1 MIQMLPPEV
10 ADAIAAG
17 EVIERP
23 SSVVKELVENA
34 LDAGARRISIDV
46 RGAGKTSIRVSDDG
60 AGIPADELVLA
71 FVRHTTS
78 KLIKLSDLAVIES
91 FGFRG
96 EALASIAAVADVEC
110 ASGGATLRIRAGDVG
125 ELGTGPLLPGM
136 VIEVRDLFANV
147 PARLKF
153 LKSDAT
159 EVAAIKDIVSAF
171 ALLHPHV
178 RFHLTVDSRAAV
190 STNGDGDRRRAIAA
204 VFGPPVAGEMLE
216 MIGMPLNPHELEG
229 PATQAAERAA
239 ERLALSS
246 RGPLLRV
253 TGMVSQPR
261 LSRGSRDGMVL
272 AVNGRPI
279 SARSLVYALEECYQG
294 RLERGRHP
302 VAVIDVG
309 IDPELVDVNV
319 HPAKKEVRFRDEGA
333 VFAALQ
339 RAVRAALDG
348 SDPFRY
354 RPAETGA
361 EASTAIPGPQ
371 LTLHESPAVMEQTN
385 GHGATAVLRPI
396 GQAGPG
402 YLVAEGPHGLVLVD
416 QHAAHERVVY
426 NRLLERLRTGRGAS
440 QPLLIPQA
448 VDVDPALI
456 AAAADHR
463 AELANLGL
471 EYEEFGPRSL
481 RITAVPVEL
490 PSGRATAAIQE
501 TLAAL
506 AENRG
511 DGAMQK
517 AAAALAC
524 HSAVKFGDVLDVAE
538 QRRLLADLEAAE
550 ESITCPHGRP
560 TRLLVE
566 WQELTRHFRRN
577 Y

>member
-1 MIQMLPPEV
+1 VIQLLPADV

-23 SSVVKELVENA
+23 ASVVKELIENA
-34 LDAGARRISIDV
+34 LDAGARRVNIDV

-60 AGIPADELVLA
+60 SGIPADELAIA

-78 KLIKLSDLAVIES
+78 KLTSLADLAVIAS

-110 ASGGATLRIRAGDVG
+110 SSGGAVIRIRAGEVVEQG
-125 ELGTGPLLPGM
+125 RGPSLPG
-136 VIEVRDLFANV
+136 VAIEVRDLFANV

-153 LKSDAT
+153 LKSDAS
-159 EVAAIKDIVSAF
+159 EVAAIKDVVSTF

-178 RFHLTVDSRAAV
+178 RFHLTIDSRAAV
-190 STNGDGDRRRAIAA
+190 TTGGEGDRRRAIASVYGAA
-204 VFGPPVAGEMLE
+204 VAEEMLE
-216 MIGMPLNPHELEG
+216 VAGAPLVVGL
-229 PATQAAERAA
+229 
-239 ERLALSS
+239 
-246 RGPLLRV
+246 
-253 TGMVSQPR
+253 VSQPR

-279 SARSLVYALEECYQG
+279 AARSLVYALEECYQG

-302 VAVIDVG
+302 IAVIDVG
-309 IDPELVDVNV
+309 VDPELVDVNV

-333 VFAALQ
+333 IFAALQ
-339 RAVRAALDG
+339 RAVRASLDG

-354 RPAETGA
+354 RPGEMVATAAVSNLTPLTFHDAAAVVAVAE
-361 EASTAIPGPQ
+361 P
-371 LTLHESPAVMEQTN
+371 N
-385 GHGATAVLRPI
+385 GHASAGVLRPI

-416 QHAAHERVVY
+416 QHAAHERVLY
-426 NRLLERLRTGRGAS
+426 NVLRERLRAGRGAS

-456 AAAADHR
+456 AAAVDHR
-463 AELANLGL
+463 DELMRLGL
-471 EYEEFGPRSL
+471 DLEEFGPRSL

-490 PSGRATAAIQE
+490 PAGRATAAIQE
-501 TLAAL
+501 MLTALAAS
-506 AENRG
+506 RG
-511 DGAMQK
+511 DDAIIK

-524 HSAVKFGDVLDVAE
+524 HSAVKFGDVLDIAE

>member
-1 MIQMLPPEV
+1 MIQLLPPEV

-23 SSVVKELVENA
+23 ASVVKELVENA
-34 LDAGARRISIDV
+34 LDAGAHRINIDV

-60 AGIPADELVLA
+60 AGIPADELTIA
-71 FVRHTTS
+71 FIRHTTS
-78 KLIKLSDLAVIES
+78 KLTSLADLAVIQS

-110 ASGGATLRIRAGDVG
+110 ASGGATVRIRAGEVG
-125 ELGTGPLLPGM
+125 EQGGGPLLPG
-136 VIEVRDLFANV
+136 VSIEVRDLFANV

-159 EVAAIKDIVSAF
+159 EVAAIKEIVGAF
-171 ALLHPHV
+171 ALLHPSV
-178 RFHLTVDSRAAV
+178 RFHLTIDSRAAV
-190 STNGDGDRRRAIAA
+190 STNGDADQRRAVAA
-204 VFGPPVAGEMLE
+204 IYGPQVAAEMLP
-216 MIGMPLNPHELEG
+216 MVGLPLV
-229 PATQAAERAA
+229 
-239 ERLALSS
+239 S
-246 RGPLLRV
+246 
-253 TGMVSQPR
+253 GMVSQPR
-261 LSRGSRDGMVL
+261 LSRGSRDALVL

-302 VAVIDVG
+302 IAVLDIG

-339 RAVRAALDG
+339 RAVRSALDG

-354 RPAETGA
+354 RPAESVSAA
-361 EASTAIPGPQ
+361 EVVLPGPQ
-371 LTLHESPAVMEQTN
+371 LTLHDAPAAVAAAETN
-385 GHGATAVLRPI
+385 GHAATAVLRPI

-416 QHAAHERVVY
+416 QHAAHERVLY
-426 NRLLERLRTGRGAS
+426 NRLLERLRSGRGAS

-448 VDVDPALI
+448 VDVDPGLI
-456 AAAADHR
+456 AAASDHR

-506 AENRG
+506 AEHRG
-511 DGAMQK
+511 DGAIEK
-517 AAAALAC
+517 AAAAIAC

-538 QRRLLADLEAAE
+538 QRRLLVDLEAAE

>member
-1 MIQMLPPEV
+1 MIQKLPPEV

-23 SSVVKELVENA
+23 ASVVKELVENA
-34 LDAGARRISIDV
+34 LDAGARRINIDV

-60 AGIPADELVLA
+60 AGIPAEELEIA
-71 FVRHTTS
+71 FFRHTTS
-78 KLIKLSDLAVIES
+78 KLSRLSDLATIQS
-91 FGFRG
+91 LGFRG
-96 EALASIAAVADVEC
+96 EALASIAAVSDVEC
-110 ASGGATLRIRAGDVG
+110 SSGGAKLRIRAG
-125 ELGTGPLLPGM
+125 ELVEQGSGPLLPG
-136 VIEVRDLFANV
+136 VAIEVRDLFSNV

-159 EVAAIKDIVSAF
+159 EVAAIKEVVSAF

-178 RFHLTVDSRAAV
+178 RFHLTIDSRALL
-190 STNGDGDRRRAIAA
+190 SSNGDGDRRRAIAA
-204 VFGPPVAGEMLE
+204 VYSAAVAAEMLE
-216 MIGMPLNPHELEG
+216 MIGMPLVSGL
-229 PATQAAERAA
+229 
-239 ERLALSS
+239 
-246 RGPLLRV
+246 
-253 TGMVSQPR
+253 VSQPR
-261 LSRGSRDGMVL
+261 ISRGSRDGMVL
-272 AVNGRPI
+272 AVNGRPV
-279 SARSLVYALEECYQG
+279 SARSLIYALEECYQG
-294 RLERGRHP
+294 RLERSRHP
-302 VAVIDVG
+302 VAVIDIG

-319 HPAKKEVRFRDEGA
+319 HPAKREVRFRDEGA
-333 VFAALQ
+333 IFTALQ
-339 RAVRAALDG
+339 KAVRSALDG

-354 RPAETGA
+354 RAVDIA
-361 EASTAIPGPQ
+361 VAAAASTPEPTTV
-371 LTLHESPAVMEQTN
+371 LLHHAQTALAEPETN
-385 GHGATAVLRPI
+385 GRTAGVLRPI

-416 QHAAHERVVY
+416 QHAAHERVIY
-426 NRLLERLRTGRGAS
+426 NRLLARLRDGRGAS

-448 VDVDPALI
+448 IDVEPALI

-463 AELANLGL
+463 EQLANLGL

-481 RITAVPVEL
+481 RVTAVPVEL

-506 AENRG
+506 AEQRG
-511 DGAMQK
+511 DGALHA

-524 HSAVKFGDVLDVAE
+524 HSAVRFGDVLDLAE
-538 QRRLLADLEAAE
+538 QRRLLADLETTE

>member
-1 MIQMLPPEV
+1 MIQLLPPEV

-23 SSVVKELVENA
+23 ASVVKELIENA
-34 LDAGARRISIDV
+34 LDAGARRVNIDV

-60 AGIPADELVLA
+60 SGISAGELAIA

-78 KLIKLSDLAVIES
+78 KLTSLADLSVIAS

-110 ASGGATLRIRAGDVG
+110 SSGGAVLRIRGG
-125 ELGTGPLLPGM
+125 ELIEQGTGPLLPG
-136 VIEVRDLFANV
+136 VAIEVRDLFANV

-159 EVAAIKDIVSAF
+159 EVAAIKDVVTAF
-171 ALLHPHV
+171 ALLHPRV

-190 STNGDGDRRRAIAA
+190 STSGDGDLRRAVASIYGA
-204 VFGPPVAGEMLE
+204 PVADEML
-216 MIGMPLNPHELEG
+216 
-229 PATQAAERAA
+229 
-239 ERLALSS
+239 ALVSTS
-246 RGPLLRV
+246 FIA
-253 TGMVSQPR
+253 GMVSQPR

-279 SARSLVYALEECYQG
+279 AARSLVYALEECYQG

-302 VAVIDVG
+302 IAVIDIAV
-309 IDPELVDVNV
+309 DPEMVDVNV

-333 VFAALQ
+333 IFAALQ
-339 RAVRAALDG
+339 RAVRTALDG

-354 RPAETGA
+354 RPTETSVAAAAASPIPPLTVHEAPAMVAVAE
-361 EASTAIPGPQ
+361 P
-371 LTLHESPAVMEQTN
+371 N
-385 GHGATAVLRPI
+385 GHSNGSVLRPI

-416 QHAAHERVVY
+416 QHAAHERVLY
-426 NRLLERLRTGRGAS
+426 NRLLQRLRSGRGSS

-448 VDVDPALI
+448 VDVEPALI

-463 AELANLGL
+463 EELANLGL
-471 EYEEFGPRSL
+471 ELEDFGPRSL

-490 PSGRATAAIQE
+490 PAGRATAAIQE

-511 DGAMQK
+511 DGAIAK

-524 HSAVKFGDVLDVAE
+524 HSAVKFGDVLDIAE
-538 QRRLLADLEAAE
+538 QRRLLTDLEATE

>member
-1 MIQMLPPEV
+1 MSESIRLLAPEV

-23 SSVVKELVENA
+23 ASVVKELVENA
-34 LDAGARRISIDV
+34 LDSDARRINIDV
-46 RGAGKTSIRVSDDG
+46 RGAGRTSIRVSDDG
-60 AGIPADELVLA
+60 AGIPAGELAIA
-71 FVRHTTS
+71 FVRHATS
-78 KLIKLSDLAVIES
+78 KVARLSDLNAIVS

-96 EALASIAAVADVEC
+96 EALASIAAVSDVEC
-110 ASGGATLRIRAGDVG
+110 SSGGATIRIRAGEPVEQG
-125 ELGTGPLLPGM
+125 SGPLLPG
-136 VIEVRDLFANV
+136 VTLEVRDLFANV

-159 EVAAIKDIVSAF
+159 EVAAIKDVVGAL

-178 RFHLTVDSRAAV
+178 RFHLTIDARVAV
-190 STNGDGDRRRAIAA
+190 STTGDGDRRRAMAA
-204 VFGPPVAGEMLE
+204 IFGAPVAAEVLE
-216 MIGMPLNPHELEG
+216 MVGMPL
-229 PATQAAERAA
+229 A
-239 ERLALSS
+239 S
-246 RGPLLRV
+246 
-253 TGMVSQPR
+253 GMVSQPR
-261 LSRGSRDGMVL
+261 LSRGSRDGIVL

-279 SARSLVYALEECYQG
+279 SSRALVYALEEGYQG

-302 VAVIDVG
+302 VAVIDIG

-319 HPAKKEVRFRDEGA
+319 HPAKKEVRFRDEGT

-348 SDPFRY
+348 SEPFRY
-354 RPAETGA
+354 RPVESMAPMTESRVT
-361 EASTAIPGPQ
+361 PQ
-371 LTLHESPAVMEQTN
+371 LTIHEAAIALATAEPAVVRDAE
-385 GHGATAVLRPI
+385 TAVLRPI

-416 QHAAHERVVY
+416 QHAAHERVLY
-426 NRLLERLRTGRGAS
+426 NRLLERLRSGRGMS

-448 VDVDPALI
+448 VDVEPALM

-463 AELANLGL
+463 ADLANLGL
-471 EYEEFGPRSL
+471 EFEEFGPRSL
-481 RITAVPVEL
+481 RITAVPVEM
-490 PSGRATAAIQE
+490 PAGRATAAVQE

-506 AENRG
+506 AESRG
-511 DGAMQK
+511 DGALEK

-524 HSAVKFGDVLDVAE
+524 HSAVRFGDVLDVAE
-538 QRRLLADLEAAE
+538 QRRLLSDLESTE
-550 ESITCPHGRP
+550 ESVTCPHGRP

>member
-1 MIQMLPPEV
+1 LLSPEV
-10 ADAIAAG
+10 GDAIAAG

-23 SSVVKELVENA
+23 ASVVKELVENA
-34 LDAGARRISIDV
+34 LDGDARRINVDV
-46 RGAGKTSIRVSDDG
+46 RGAGRTSIRVSDDG
-60 AGIPADELVLA
+60 SGIPADELALA
-71 FVRHTTS
+71 FVRHATS
-78 KLIKLSDLAVIES
+78 KVAKLSDLDAIAS

-110 ASGGATLRIRAGDVG
+110 TSGGATLRIRAGQLVAQG
-125 ELGTGPLLPGM
+125 SGPLLPG
-136 VIEVRDLFANV
+136 VTLEVRDLFANV

-159 EVAAIKDIVSAF
+159 ETAAIKDVVSAF
-171 ALLHPHV
+171 ALLHPYV
-178 RFHLTVDSRAAV
+178 RFHLTIDARVAV
-190 STNGDGDRRRAIAA
+190 STTGDGDRRRAIAA
-204 VFGPPVAGEMLE
+204 VFGAPVAAEVLE
-216 MIGMPLNPHELEG
+216 MVGMPLNPHELG
-229 PATQAAERAA
+229 GF
-239 ERLALSS
+239 ALSS
-246 RGPLLRV
+246 RESLQAA
-253 TGMVSQPR
+253 GMVSQPR
-261 LSRGSRDGMVL
+261 LSRGSRDGIVL

-279 SARSLVYALEECYQG
+279 SSRALVYALEECYQG

-302 VAVIDVG
+302 VAVIDIG
-309 IDPELVDVNV
+309 IDPGLVDVNV
-319 HPAKKEVRFRDEGA
+319 HPAKKEVRFRDEGT
-333 VFAALQ
+333 VFATLQ

-354 RPAETGA
+354 RPVESMPSVGA
-361 EASTAIPGPQ
+361 SSVSPQ
-371 LTLHESPAVMEQTN
+371 LNIHEAAVAL
-385 GHGATAVLRPI
+385 ATAEPAAARSAEPGLLRPI

-416 QHAAHERVVY
+416 QHAAHERVLY
-426 NRLLERLRTGRGAS
+426 NRLLERLRSGRGMS

-448 VDVDPALI
+448 VDVEPALI

-463 AELANLGL
+463 AELAGLGL

-481 RITAVPVEL
+481 RITAVPVEM
-490 PSGRATAAIQE
+490 PAGRATAAVQE

-511 DGAMQK
+511 DGALEK

-524 HSAVKFGDVLDVAE
+524 HSAVRFGDVLDVAE
-538 QRRLLADLEAAE
+538 QRRLLADLESTE
-550 ESITCPHGRP
+550 ESVTCPHGRP

>member
-1 MIQMLPPEV
+1 VSESIHLLAPEV

-23 SSVVKELVENA
+23 ASVVKELVENA
-34 LDAGARRISIDV
+34 LDSEARRINIDV
-46 RGAGKTSIRVSDDG
+46 RGAGRTSIRVSDDG
-60 AGIPADELVLA
+60 SGIPADELAIA
-71 FVRHTTS
+71 FVRHATS
-78 KLIKLSDLAVIES
+78 KVSKLSDLNAIVS

-96 EALASIAAVADVEC
+96 EALASIAAVSDVEC
-110 ASGGATLRIRAGDVG
+110 SSGGATIRIRAGEAVEQG
-125 ELGTGPLLPGM
+125 SGPLLPG
-136 VIEVRDLFANV
+136 VTIEVRDLFANV

-159 EVAAIKDIVSAF
+159 EVAAIKDVVGAF
-171 ALLHPHV
+171 ALLHPYV
-178 RFHLTVDSRAAV
+178 RFHLTIDARVAV
-190 STNGDGDRRRAIAA
+190 STTGDGDRRRAIAA
-204 VFGPPVAGEMLE
+204 VFGAAVAAEVLE
-216 MIGMPLNPHELEG
+216 MVGMPL
-229 PATQAAERAA
+229 A
-239 ERLALSS
+239 S
-246 RGPLLRV
+246 
-253 TGMVSQPR
+253 GMVSQPR
-261 LSRGSRDGMVL
+261 LSRGSRDGIVL

-279 SARSLVYALEECYQG
+279 SSRALVYALEECYQG

-302 VAVIDVG
+302 VAVIDIG

-319 HPAKKEVRFRDEGA
+319 HPAKKEVRFRDEGT

-339 RAVRAALDG
+339 RAVRSALDG
-348 SDPFRY
+348 SEPFRY
-354 RPAETGA
+354 RPVD
-361 EASTAIPGPQ
+361 STAPVSASHVTPQ
-371 LTLHESPAVMEQTN
+371 LTIHEAAIALLTAEPAAGRDAEP
-385 GHGATAVLRPI
+385 AVLRPI

-416 QHAAHERVVY
+416 QHAAHERVLY
-426 NRLLERLRTGRGAS
+426 NRLLERLRSGRGMS

-448 VDVDPALI
+448 VDLEPALI

-463 AELANLGL
+463 ADLANLGL

-481 RITAVPVEL
+481 RITSVPVEM
-490 PSGRATAAIQE
+490 PAGRATAAVQE

-506 AENRG
+506 AQSRG
-511 DGAMQK
+511 DGALEK

-524 HSAVKFGDVLDVAE
+524 HSAVRFGDVLDVAE
-538 QRRLLADLEAAE
+538 QRRLLADLESTE
-550 ESITCPHGRP
+550 DSVTCPHGRP

>member
-1 MIQMLPPEV
+1 LSDSIRLLSPDV

-23 SSVVKELVENA
+23 ASVVKELVENA
-34 LDAGARRISIDV
+34 LDSEARRINIDV
-46 RGAGKTSIRVSDDG
+46 RGAGRTSIRVSDDG
-60 AGIPADELVLA
+60 SGIPADELAIA
-71 FVRHTTS
+71 FVRHATS
-78 KLIKLSDLAVIES
+78 KVSKLSDLNAIVS

-96 EALASIAAVADVEC
+96 EALASIAAVSEVEC
-110 ASGGATLRIRAGDVG
+110 SSGGATIRIRAGEAVEQG
-125 ELGTGPLLPGM
+125 SGPLLPG
-136 VIEVRDLFANV
+136 VTVEVRDLFANV

-159 EVAAIKDIVSAF
+159 EVAAIKDVVGAF
-171 ALLHPHV
+171 ALLHPRV
-178 RFHLTVDSRAAV
+178 RFHLTIDARVAV
-190 STNGDGDRRRAIAA
+190 STTGDGDRRRAIAA
-204 VFGPPVAGEMLE
+204 VFGAPVAAEVLE
-216 MIGMPLNPHELEG
+216 MVGMPL
-229 PATQAAERAA
+229 A
-239 ERLALSS
+239 S
-246 RGPLLRV
+246 
-253 TGMVSQPR
+253 GMVSQPR
-261 LSRGSRDGMVL
+261 LSRGSRDGIVL

-279 SARSLVYALEECYQG
+279 SSRALVYALEECYQG

-302 VAVIDVG
+302 VAVIDIG

-319 HPAKKEVRFRDEGA
+319 HPAKKEIRFRDEGT

-348 SDPFRY
+348 SEPFRY
-354 RPAETGA
+354 RPVE
-361 EASTAIPGPQ
+361 STSSVVAGRVAPQ
-371 LTLHESPAVMEQTN
+371 LTIHDASIAL
-385 GHGATAVLRPI
+385 ATAEPETGSTTELAVLRPI

-416 QHAAHERVVY
+416 QHAAHERVLY
-426 NRLLERLRTGRGAS
+426 NRLLERLRSGRGMS

-448 VDVDPALI
+448 LDVEPALI

-463 AELANLGL
+463 ADLANLGL

-481 RITAVPVEL
+481 RITAVPVEM
-490 PSGRATAAIQE
+490 PAGRATAAVQE

-506 AENRG
+506 AESRG
-511 DGAMQK
+511 DGALEK

-524 HSAVKFGDVLDVAE
+524 HSAVRFGDVLDIAE
-538 QRRLLADLEAAE
+538 QRRLLTDLESTE
-550 ESITCPHGRP
+550 DSVTCPHGRP

>member
-1 MIQMLPPEV
+1 MKIQLLPPEV

-23 SSVVKELVENA
+23 ASVVKELVENA
-34 LDAGARRISIDV
+34 LDAGARRVNVDV

-60 AGIPADELVLA
+60 AGIPAAELPIA

-78 KLIKLSDLAVIES
+78 KLASLDDLAVIGS

-96 EALASIAAVADVEC
+96 EALASIAAVAEVEC
-110 ASGGATLRIRAGDVG
+110 SSGGATLRIRAGEVVEQAG
-125 ELGTGPLLPGM
+125 GPLLPG
-136 VIEVRDLFANV
+136 VAIEVRDLFANV

-159 EVAAIKDIVSAF
+159 EVAAIKEVMSAF
-171 ALLHPHV
+171 GLLHPHV
-178 RFHLTVDSRAAV
+178 RFHLTIDSRAAV
-190 STNGDGDRRRAIAA
+190 STTGDGDRRRAIAA
-204 VFGPPVAGEMLE
+204 VYGAPVAAEMLE
-216 MIGMPLNPHELEG
+216 MVG
-229 PATQAAERAA
+229 PQMV
-239 ERLALSS
+239 S
-246 RGPLLRV
+246 
-253 TGMVSQPR
+253 GMVSQPR
-261 LSRGSRDGMVL
+261 LSRGSRDGMVM

-302 VAVIDVG
+302 IAVLDIG

-333 VFAALQ
+333 VFGALQ
-339 RAVRAALDG
+339 RAVRQALDG

-354 RPAETGA
+354 RPGASA
-361 EASTAIPGPQ
+361 EAAVAIVAHPQ
-371 LTLHESPAVMEQTN
+371 LTLHDAPAAV
-385 GHGATAVLRPI
+385 ATAEANGSTAATVLRPI

-416 QHAAHERVVY
+416 QHAAHERVLY
-426 NRLLERLRTGRGAS
+426 NRLRERLRTGNGAS

-448 VDVDPALI
+448 VDVEPALI

-463 AELANLGL
+463 ADLANLGL

-481 RITAVPVEL
+481 RIIAVPLEL

-511 DGAMQK
+511 DGAMEK
-517 AAAALAC
+517 AAAAIAC
-524 HSAVKFGDVLDVAE
+524 HSAVRFGDVLDVAE
-538 QRRLLADLEAAE
+538 QRKLLADLETAE

>member
-1 MIQMLPPEV
+1 MLAPEV

-23 SSVVKELVENA
+23 ASVVKELIENA

-46 RGAGKTSIRVSDDG
+46 RGAGKTSIRISDDG
-60 AGIPADELVLA
+60 AGIPSDELVLA

-78 KLIKLSDLAVIES
+78 KLSRLDDLAAIRS

-96 EALASIAAVADVEC
+96 EALASIAAVSEVEC
-110 ASGGATLRIRAGDVG
+110 SSGGSMLRIRAGEVLDKG
-125 ELGTGPLLPGM
+125 AGPLLPG
-136 VIEVRDLFANV
+136 VAIEVRDLFANV

-159 EVAAIKDIVSAF
+159 ETAAMRDIVGAF
-171 ALLHPHV
+171 ALLHPRV
-178 RFHLTVDSRAAV
+178 RFHLTLDSRVAV
-190 STNGDGDRRRAIAA
+190 SSAGDGDRRRAVGA
-204 VFGPPVAGEMLE
+204 VFGAPVAAEVMEIAGRSLNAGEL
-216 MIGMPLNPHELEG
+216 G
-229 PATQAAERAA
+229 AD
-239 ERLALSS
+239 
-246 RGPLLRV
+246 V
-253 TGMVSQPR
+253 TGSRAQLEVTGVVSQPR
-261 LSRGSRDGMVL
+261 LSRGSRDGIVV

-302 VAVIDVG
+302 IAVLDIVVE
-309 IDPELVDVNV
+309 PELVDVNV
-319 HPAKKEVRFRDEGA
+319 HPAKKEVRFRDEGT

-348 SDPFRY
+348 SEPYRY
-354 RPAETGA
+354 QSLTTVSDM
-361 EASTAIPGPQ
+361 EAGLAQPQ
-371 LTLHESPAVMEQTN
+371 LVLHDAATALVAAGTN
-385 GHGATAVLRPI
+385 GHSTEAPLLRPI

-416 QHAAHERVVY
+416 QHAAHERILY
-426 NRLLERLRTGRGAS
+426 NRFLERLREGRGSS

-463 AELANLGL
+463 DELSKLGL
-471 EYEEFGPRSL
+471 EFEEFGPRSL

-511 DGAMQK
+511 DGAMEK

-524 HSAVKFGDVLDVAE
+524 HSAVRFGDVLEVAE
-538 QRRLLADLEAAE
+538 QRRLLTDLESTP

>member
-1 MIQMLPPEV
+1 MIQKLPPEV

-23 SSVVKELVENA
+23 ASVVKELIENA
-34 LDAGARRISIDV
+34 LDAGARRINIDV

-60 AGIPADELVLA
+60 AGIAGEELEIA
-71 FVRHTTS
+71 FLRHTTS
-78 KLIKLSDLAVIES
+78 KLSRLADLATIQS

-96 EALASIAAVADVEC
+96 EALASIAAVSDVEC
-110 ASGGATLRIRAGDVG
+110 SSGGSKLRIRAGEMIEQG
-125 ELGTGPLLPGM
+125 SGPLLPGV
-136 VIEVRDLFANV
+136 VIEVRDLFTNV

-159 EVAAIKDIVSAF
+159 EVAAIKEVVSGF

-178 RFHLTVDSRAAV
+178 RFHLTIDSRALL
-190 STNGDGDRRRAIAA
+190 SSSGDGDRRRAIAA
-204 VFGPPVAGEMLE
+204 VYGQPVAAEMLE
-216 MIGMPLNPHELEG
+216 MIGLPLV
-229 PATQAAERAA
+229 
-239 ERLALSS
+239 S
-246 RGPLLRV
+246 
-253 TGMVSQPR
+253 GMVSQPR
-261 LSRGSRDGMVL
+261 ISRGSRDGMVL
-272 AVNGRPI
+272 AVNGRPV
-279 SARSLVYALEECYQG
+279 SARSLLYALEECYQG

-302 VAVIDVG
+302 VAVIDIG

-339 RAVRAALDG
+339 KAVRSSLDG

-354 RPAETGA
+354 RPIEAAAAAGGVISQTTTLEAHEVQAVFAEP
-361 EASTAIPGPQ
+361 E
-371 LTLHESPAVMEQTN
+371 TN
-385 GHGATAVLRPI
+385 GHSHVVLRPI

-402 YLVAEGPHGLVLVD
+402 YLIAEGPHGLVLVD

-426 NRLLERLRTGRGAS
+426 NRLLARLRDGRGAS

-448 VDVDPALI
+448 IDVDPALI

-463 AELANLGL
+463 EELANMGL

-481 RITAVPVEL
+481 RITAVPIEL

-506 AENRG
+506 AEKRG
-511 DGAMQK
+511 AGALHA

-524 HSAVKFGDVLDVAE
+524 HSAVRFGDVLDLAE
-538 QRRLLADLEAAE
+538 QRKLLADLESTE

>member
-1 MIQMLPPEV
+1 MTQSIHLLSPEI

-23 SSVVKELVENA
+23 ASVVKELIENA
-34 LDAGARRISIDV
+34 LDGAARRINIDV
-46 RGAGKTSIRVSDDG
+46 RGAGRTSIRVSDDG
-60 AGIPADELVLA
+60 SGIAADELALA
-71 FVRHTTS
+71 FVRHATS
-78 KLIKLSDLAVIES
+78 KVAKLSDLDSIAS

-110 ASGGATLRIRAGDVG
+110 ASAGATIRIHAGNLVEQG
-125 ELGTGPLLPGM
+125 SGPSLPG
-136 VIEVRDLFANV
+136 VTLEVRDLFANV

-159 EVAAIKDIVSAF
+159 ETGAIKNVVSAF

-178 RFHLTVDSRAAV
+178 RFHLTLDARAAV
-190 STNGDGDRRRAIAA
+190 STSGDGDRRRAIAA
-204 VFGPPVAGEMLE
+204 VFGAPVAAEVLE
-216 MIGMPLNPHELEG
+216 MVGMPL
-229 PATQAAERAA
+229 AA
-239 ERLALSS
+239 
-246 RGPLLRV
+246 
-253 TGMVSQPR
+253 GMVSQPR
-261 LSRGSRDGMVL
+261 LSRGSRDGIVL

-279 SARSLVYALEECYQG
+279 SSRALVYALEECYQG

-302 VAVIDVG
+302 VAVIDIG

-319 HPAKKEVRFRDEGA
+319 HPAKKEVRFRDEGT

-354 RPAETGA
+354 RPLESRPSGGA
-361 EASTAIPGPQ
+361 ASVTPQ
-371 LTLHESPAVMEQTN
+371 LTLHDAAIALATAEPALARTAESP
-385 GHGATAVLRPI
+385 VLRPI

-416 QHAAHERVVY
+416 QHAAHERVLY
-426 NRLLERLRTGRGAS
+426 NRLLERLRAGRGMS

-448 VDVDPALI
+448 VDVEPALI

-463 AELANLGL
+463 ADLANLGL

-481 RITAVPVEL
+481 RITAVPVEM
-490 PSGRATAAIQE
+490 PAGRATAAVQE

-506 AENRG
+506 AESRG
-511 DGAMQK
+511 DGALEK

-524 HSAVKFGDVLDVAE
+524 HSAVRFGDVLEVAE
-538 QRRLLADLEAAE
+538 QRRLLADLESTE
-550 ESITCPHGRP
+550 ESVTCPHGRP

>member
-1 MIQMLPPEV
+1 MIQLLAPEV
-10 ADAIAAG
+10 ADANAAG

-23 SSVVKELVENA
+23 ASVVKELVENA
-34 LDAGARRISIDV
+34 LDAGARRVNIDV

-60 AGIPADELVLA
+60 AGIPADELAIA

-78 KLIKLSDLAVIES
+78 KLSSIADLAVIAS

-96 EALASIAAVADVEC
+96 EALASIAAVADVE
-110 ASGGATLRIRAGDVG
+110 ASSSGSVLRIRVG
-125 ELGTGPLLPGM
+125 ELVEQGGGPLLPG
-136 VIEVRDLFANV
+136 VAIEVRDLFTNV

-159 EVAAIKDIVSAF
+159 EVAAIKDVVGALG
-171 ALLHPHV
+171 LLHPHV
-178 RFHLTVDSRAAV
+178 RFHLTIDSRAAV
-190 STNGDGDRRRAIAA
+190 STAGDGDRRRAIAS
-204 VFGPPVAGEMLE
+204 VYGQPVAEEMLE
-216 MIGMPLNPHELEG
+216 IVGMPI
-229 PATQAAERAA
+229 
-239 ERLALSS
+239 
-246 RGPLLRV
+246 V
-253 TGMVSQPR
+253 TGLVSQPR

-279 SARSLVYALEECYQG
+279 TARSLVYALEECYQG

-302 VAVIDVG
+302 IAVIDIG

-319 HPAKKEVRFRDEGA
+319 HPAKKEIRFRDEGA

-339 RAVRAALDG
+339 RAVRSALDG

-354 RPAETGA
+354 HPVEGTTDV
-361 EASTAIPGPQ
+361 ASAVIAGPQ
-371 LTLHESPAVMEQTN
+371 LTLHDAPAAVASAETN
-385 GHGATAVLRPI
+385 GHAATAVLRPI

-402 YLVAEGPHGLVLVD
+402 YLVAEGPHGLVLID
-416 QHAAHERVVY
+416 QHAAHERILY
-426 NRLLERLRTGRGAS
+426 NRLRERLRTGRGTS

-448 VDVDPALI
+448 VDVEPALI

-463 AELANLGL
+463 EELANLGL
-471 EYEEFGPRSL
+471 EYEEFGPRSI

-511 DGAMQK
+511 DGAIAK

-538 QRRLLADLEAAE
+538 QRRLLADLENAE

>member
-1 MIQMLPPEV
+1 MTQSIHLLAPEI

-23 SSVVKELVENA
+23 ASVVKELVENA
-34 LDAGARRISIDV
+34 LDGEARRINIDV
-46 RGAGKTSIRVSDDG
+46 RGAGRTSMRVSDDG
-60 AGIPADELVLA
+60 AGIAADELALA
-71 FVRHTTS
+71 FVRHATS
-78 KLIKLSDLAVIES
+78 KVAKLSDLVAIVS

-110 ASGGATLRIRAGDVG
+110 SSGGSTIRVRAG
-125 ELGTGPLLPGM
+125 ELVQQGSGPLLPG
-136 VIEVRDLFANV
+136 VTIEVRDLFANV

-178 RFHLTVDSRAAV
+178 RFHLTIDARVAV
-190 STNGDGDRRRAIAA
+190 STTGDGDRRRAIAA
-204 VFGPPVAGEMLE
+204 VFGAPVAAEVLE
-216 MIGMPLNPHELEG
+216 LVGMPL
-229 PATQAAERAA
+229 
-239 ERLALSS
+239 
-246 RGPLLRV
+246 V
-253 TGMVSQPR
+253 TGAVSQPR
-261 LSRGSRDGMVL
+261 LSRGSRDGIVL

-279 SARSLVYALEECYQG
+279 SARALVYALEECYQG

-302 VAVIDVG
+302 VAVIDIG

-333 VFAALQ
+333 VFGALQ

-348 SDPFRY
+348 SEPFRY
-354 RPAETGA
+354 RPVESMPSIA
-361 EASTAIPGPQ
+361 PGQVTPQ
-371 LTLHESPAVMEQTN
+371 LSIHEVASALATSEPAVAASVEP
-385 GHGATAVLRPI
+385 AVLRPI

-416 QHAAHERVVY
+416 QHAAHERVLY
-426 NRLLERLRTGRGAS
+426 NRLLDRLRSGRGMS

-448 VDVDPALI
+448 VDVEPALI

-463 AELANLGL
+463 ADLANLGL
-471 EYEEFGPRSL
+471 EYEEFGPRSI
-481 RITAVPVEL
+481 RIIAVPVEM
-490 PSGRATAAIQE
+490 PAGRATAAVQE

-506 AENRG
+506 AESRG
-511 DGAMQK
+511 DGSLEK

-524 HSAVKFGDVLDVAE
+524 HSAVRFGDVLDTAE
-538 QRRLLADLEAAE
+538 QRRLLADLEATAD
-550 ESITCPHGRP
+550 SITCPHGRP

>member
-1 MIQMLPPEV
+1 VIQLLPPEV

-23 SSVVKELVENA
+23 ASVVKELVENA

-60 AGIPADELVLA
+60 AGIPADELTLA

-78 KLIKLSDLAVIES
+78 KLTTLADLAVIAS

-110 ASGGATLRIRAGDVG
+110 SSGGATLRIRNG
-125 ELGTGPLLPGM
+125 EVIERGGGPLLPG
-136 VIEVRDLFANV
+136 VAIEVRDLFANV

-159 EVAAIKDIVSAF
+159 EVAAIKEVVSAF

-178 RFHLTVDSRAAV
+178 RFHLTIDSRAAV
-190 STNGDGDRRRAIAA
+190 SSNGDGDRRRAIGSIYGA
-204 VFGPPVAGEMLE
+204 PVAAEMLE
-216 MIGMPLNPHELEG
+216 MIGLPLV
-229 PATQAAERAA
+229 
-239 ERLALSS
+239 S
-246 RGPLLRV
+246 
-253 TGMVSQPR
+253 GMVSQPR

-302 VAVIDVG
+302 VAVIDIG

-354 RPAETGA
+354 RPAEAGEPVA
-361 EASTAIPGPQ
+361 ALIAGPQ
-371 LTLHESPAVMEQTN
+371 LTLHDAPAAVAAPETN
-385 GHGATAVLRPI
+385 GHPGAIVLRPI

-416 QHAAHERVVY
+416 QHAAHERILY
-426 NRLLERLRTGRGAS
+426 NRLLERLRSGRGAS

-448 VDVDPALI
+448 VDLEPALI
-456 AAAADHR
+456 AAAVDHR
-463 AELANLGL
+463 AELSNLGL

-481 RITAVPVEL
+481 RITAVPIEL

-511 DGAMQK
+511 DKGIHK

-524 HSAVKFGDVLDVAE
+524 HSAVRFGDVLDVAE
-538 QRRLLADLEAAE
+538 QRRLLADLEGTE

>member
-1 MIQMLPPEV
+1 VSGTIRLLSPEV

-23 SSVVKELVENA
+23 ASVVKELVENA
-34 LDAGARRISIDV
+34 LDSGARRISIDV

-60 AGIPADELVLA
+60 SGIPADELTMA
-71 FVRHTTS
+71 FVRHSTS
-78 KLIKLSDLAVIES
+78 KLAALADLAAIQS

-110 ASGGATLRIRAGDVG
+110 ASGGATVRIRAG
-125 ELGTGPLLPGM
+125 ELVEQASGPLLPG
-136 VIEVRDLFANV
+136 VAIEVRDLFANV

-159 EVAAIKDIVSAF
+159 EVAAIKEVVGAF

-178 RFHLTVDSRAAV
+178 RFHLTIDSRAAV
-190 STNGDGDRRRAIAA
+190 SSSGDGDRRRAIGA
-204 VFGPPVAGEMLE
+204 VFGAAVAGEMLE
-216 MIGMPLNPHELEG
+216 IVGMPL
-229 PATQAAERAA
+229 
-239 ERLALSS
+239 
-246 RGPLLRV
+246 V

-279 SARSLVYALEECYQG
+279 NARSLVYALEECYQG

-302 VAVIDVG
+302 LAVLDIG

-319 HPAKKEVRFRDEGA
+319 HPAKKEVRFRDEGT

-339 RAVRAALDG
+339 RAARAALDG
-348 SDPFRY
+348 SEPFRY
-354 RPAETGA
+354 RPTE
-361 EASTAIPGPQ
+361 STAEEVAGTSGPQ
-371 LTLHESPAVMEQTN
+371 LTLHQATVSIATQETN
-385 GHGATAVLRPI
+385 GHVASSGVLRPI

-402 YLVAEGPHGLVLVD
+402 YLVAEGPAGLVLVD
-416 QHAAHERVVY
+416 QHAAHERVLY
-426 NRLLERLRTGRGAS
+426 NRLLERLRTGRGGS

-463 AELANLGL
+463 ADLANLGL

-481 RITAVPVEL
+481 RITAVPLEM
-490 PSGRATAAIQE
+490 PAGRATAAIQE

-511 DGAMQK
+511 DGAIEK

-524 HSAVKFGDVLDVAE
+524 HSAVRFGDVLDVAE
-538 QRRLLADLEAAE
+538 QRRLLADLEVAE
-550 ESITCPHGRP
+550 ESVTCPHGRP